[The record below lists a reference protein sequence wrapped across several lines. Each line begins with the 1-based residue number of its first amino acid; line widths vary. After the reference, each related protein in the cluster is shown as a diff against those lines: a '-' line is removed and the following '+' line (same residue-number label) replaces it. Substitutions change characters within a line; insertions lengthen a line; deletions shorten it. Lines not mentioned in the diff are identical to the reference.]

1 MGRGE
6 FNVLSNLKQAFKIK
20 DVRRKILYTLMMI
33 VIFRIGCTIPVPGVN
48 RDIIKGMVDG
58 NGLLSL
64 YNMFTGGAFSNFTLF
79 ALGISP
85 YITAS
90 IIIQLLTIGF
100 PSLEELQKSG
110 EEGKKKINKYT
121 KYIAL
126 ALALVQATGMTLGLI
141 RSALETD
148 SVFFIVTVILTLVS
162 ASTMLMWI
170 GDKITEKGLGNGSSI
185 IIFIGIIAGIPKDI
199 KQIIAQLQSGSTS
212 IWLVAIMLIV
222 ALLTVAAVTYI
233 QEATRKIPVQYAKR
247 VVGRKTYGGQNS
259 HIPMKVNQSGVV
271 PVIFASSLLAFPQT
285 IAIFMGKDAQ
295 AFITKYLSPQGEPG
309 FWIYLAIQVVL
320 IIFFSYFYTTI
331 SFNTEDITNNMKNSG
346 GFIPGIRPGKPT
358 MDYLNR
364 ILSRLTLA
372 GAIFLAVIA
381 TIPSIGSKFTAVHL
395 SMAGTSL
402 LIVVGVALELKRQL
416 ESNLVMRTYQGFLK

>member
-1 MGRGE
+1 M
-6 FNVLSNLKQAFKIK
+6 LSNLKQAWKIK

-100 PSLEELQKSG
+100 PALEELQKSG

-121 KYIAL
+121 KYTAL
-126 ALALVQATGMTLGLI
+126 GLAIVQAIGITLGI
-141 RSALETD
+141 VRRALQTD
-148 SVFFIVTVILTLVS
+148 SVFFIVTVIVTLIS
-162 ASTMLMWI
+162 ASMLLMWM
-170 GDKITEKGLGNGSSI
+170 GDKITEKGLGNGSSV
-185 IIFIGIIAGIPKDI
+185 IIFIGIISRIPKDI
-199 KQIIAQLQSGSTS
+199 TQSISQFESGSVGL
-212 IWLVAIMLIV
+212 WVLIV
-222 ALLTVAAVTYI
+222 MAVVSLLTVAAVTYI

-259 HIPMKVNQSGVV
+259 HIPMKVNQSGVI

-295 AFITKYLSPQGEPG
+295 AFVTKFLSPTGEPG
-309 FWIYLAIQVVL
+309 FWIYLVIEVVL

-346 GFIPGIRPGKPT
+346 GFIPGIRPGNPT

-372 GAIFLAVIA
+372 GALFLAVIA
-381 TIPSIGSKFTAVHL
+381 VIPSIIGKFTGVHL
-395 SMAGTSL
+395 SLAGTSL

-416 ESNLVMRTYQGFLK
+416 ESNLVMRSYQGFLK

>member
-1 MGRGE
+1 M
-6 FNVLSNLKQAFKIK
+6 LSNLKQAWKIK

-64 YNMFTGGAFSNFTLF
+64 YNMFTGGAFSTFTLF

-121 KYIAL
+121 KYTAL
-126 ALALVQATGMTLGLI
+126 GLAIIQAIGITLGI
-141 RSALETD
+141 VRRALQIN
-148 SVFFIVTVILTLVS
+148 SVFFIVTVIITLIS
-162 ASTMLMWI
+162 ASMLLMWM
-170 GDKITEKGLGNGSSI
+170 GDKITEKGLGNGSSV
-185 IIFIGIIAGIPKDI
+185 IIFIGIISRIPTDV
-199 KQIIAQLQSGSTS
+199 KQAIGQFETGSIALWVLIIM
-212 IWLVAIMLIV
+212 AIV
-222 ALLTVAAVTYI
+222 SLLTVAAVTYI

-259 HIPMKVNQSGVV
+259 HIPMKVNQSGVI

-285 IAIFMGKDAQ
+285 IAIFMGKNAQ
-295 AFITKYLSPQGEPG
+295 AFVTKFLSPSGEPG
-309 FWIYLAIQVVL
+309 FWIYLVIEVIL

-372 GAIFLAVIA
+372 GALFLAVIA
-381 TIPSIGSKFTAVHL
+381 IIPSIISKFTGVHL
-395 SMAGTSL
+395 SLAGTSL

-416 ESNLVMRTYQGFLK
+416 ESNLVMRSYQGFLK

>member
-1 MGRGE
+1 M
-6 FNVLSNLKQAFKIK
+6 SNFKQAWKIK

-48 RDIIKGMVDG
+48 RTIIKGMVDG

-64 YNMFTGGAFSNFTLF
+64 YNMFTGGAFSSFTLF

-121 KYIAL
+121 KYTAL
-126 ALALVQATGMTLGLI
+126 GLAIIQAIGITLGI
-141 RSALETD
+141 VRRALQTD
-148 SVFFIVTVILTLVS
+148 SVFFIVTVIVTLIS
-162 ASTMLMWI
+162 ASMLLMWM
-170 GDKITEKGLGNGSSI
+170 GDKITEKGLGNGSSV
-185 IIFIGIIAGIPKDI
+185 IIFIGIISRIPTDI
-199 KQIIAQLQSGSTS
+199 TQAIGQFKNGS
-212 IWLVAIMLIV
+212 IGLWVLVVMTIV
-222 ALLTVAAVTYI
+222 SLLTVAAVTYI

-259 HIPMKVNQSGVV
+259 HIPMKVNQSGVI

-295 AFITKYLSPQGEPG
+295 AFVTKFLSPSGEPG
-309 FWIYLAIQVVL
+309 FWIYLVIEVIL

-346 GFIPGIRPGKPT
+346 GFIPGIRPGNPT

-372 GAIFLAVIA
+372 GALFLAVVA
-381 TIPSIGSKFTAVHL
+381 VIPSIISKFTGVHL

-416 ESNLVMRTYQGFLK
+416 ESNLVMRSYQGFLK

>member
-1 MGRGE
+1 M
-6 FNVLSNLKQAFKIK
+6 LSNLKQAWKIK

-64 YNMFTGGAFSNFTLF
+64 YNMFTGGAFSSFTLF

-121 KYIAL
+121 KYTAL
-126 ALALVQATGMTLGLI
+126 GLAIIQAIGITLGI
-141 RSALETD
+141 VRRALQTD
-148 SVFFIVTVILTLVS
+148 SVFFIVTVIVTLIS
-162 ASTMLMWI
+162 ASMLLMWM
-170 GDKITEKGLGNGSSI
+170 GDKITEKGLGNGSSV
-185 IIFIGIIAGIPKDI
+185 IIFIGIISRIPQDI
-199 KQIIAQLQSGSTS
+199 TQAIGQFNSGS
-212 IWLVAIMLIV
+212 IGLWVLIV
-222 ALLTVAAVTYI
+222 MVIVSLLTVAAVTYI

-259 HIPMKVNQSGVV
+259 HIPMKVNQSGVI

-295 AFITKYLSPQGEPG
+295 AFVTKFLSPSGEPG
-309 FWIYLAIQVVL
+309 FWIYLVIEVVL

-372 GAIFLAVIA
+372 GALFLAVIA
-381 TIPSIGSKFTAVHL
+381 VIPSVISKFTGIHL
-395 SMAGTSL
+395 TMAGTSL

-416 ESNLVMRTYQGFLK
+416 ESNLVMRSYQGFLK

>member
-1 MGRGE
+1 M
-6 FNVLSNLKQAFKIK
+6 LSNFKQAWKIK

-48 RDIIKGMVDG
+48 RTIIKGMVDG

-64 YNMFTGGAFSNFTLF
+64 YNMFTGGAFSSFTLF

-121 KYIAL
+121 KYTAL
-126 ALALVQATGMTLGLI
+126 GLAIIQAIGITLGI
-141 RSALETD
+141 VRRALQTD
-148 SVFFIVTVILTLVS
+148 SVFFIVTVIVTLIS
-162 ASTMLMWI
+162 ASMLLMWM
-170 GDKITEKGLGNGSSI
+170 GDKITEKGLGNGSSV
-185 IIFIGIIAGIPKDI
+185 IIFIGIISRIPTDI
-199 KQIIAQLQSGSTS
+199 TQAIGQFKSGS
-212 IWLVAIMLIV
+212 IGLWVLIV
-222 ALLTVAAVTYI
+222 MTIVSLLTVAAVTYI

-259 HIPMKVNQSGVV
+259 HIPMKVNQSGVI

-295 AFITKYLSPQGEPG
+295 AFVTKFLSPSGEPG
-309 FWIYLAIQVVL
+309 FWIYLVIEVIL

-346 GFIPGIRPGKPT
+346 GFIPGIRPGNPT

-372 GAIFLAVIA
+372 GALFLAVVA
-381 TIPSIGSKFTAVHL
+381 VIPSIISKFTGVHL

-416 ESNLVMRTYQGFLK
+416 ESNLVMRSYQGFLK

>member
-1 MGRGE
+1 M
-6 FNVLSNLKQAFKIK
+6 LSNLKQAWKIK

-100 PSLEELQKSG
+100 PTLEELQKSG

-121 KYIAL
+121 KYTAL
-126 ALALVQATGMTLGLI
+126 GLAIIQAIGITLGI
-141 RSALETD
+141 VRRALQTD
-148 SVFFIVTVILTLVS
+148 SVFFIVTVIVTLIS
-162 ASTMLMWI
+162 ASMLLMWM

-185 IIFIGIIAGIPKDI
+185 IIFIGIISRIPKDI
-199 KQIIAQLQSGSTS
+199 TQSISQTQNGSIG
-212 IWLVAIMLIV
+212 IWMLIV
-222 ALLTVAAVTYI
+222 MLIVSLLTVAAVTYI

-259 HIPMKVNQSGVV
+259 HIPMKVNQSGVI

-295 AFITKYLSPQGEPG
+295 AFVTKYASPSGEPG
-309 FWIYLAIQVVL
+309 FWIYLVMEVSL

-346 GFIPGIRPGKPT
+346 GFIPGIRPGNPT
-358 MDYLNR
+358 MEYLNR

-372 GAIFLAVIA
+372 GALFLAVIA
-381 TIPSIGSKFTAVHL
+381 VIPSIIGKFTGVHL
-395 SMAGTSL
+395 SLAGTSL

-416 ESNLVMRTYQGFLK
+416 ESNLVMRSYQGFLK

>member
-1 MGRGE
+1 M
-6 FNVLSNLKQAFKIK
+6 LSNLKQAWKLK

-48 RDIIKGMVDG
+48 RDVIKGMVDG

-64 YNMFTGGAFSNFTLF
+64 YNMFTGGAFSSFTLF

-110 EEGKKKINKYT
+110 EEGKKKINRYT
-121 KYIAL
+121 KYTAL
-126 ALALVQATGMTLGLI
+126 GLAIIQAIGITLGI
-141 RSALETD
+141 VRVALQSD
-148 SVFFIVTVILTLVS
+148 SVFFIVTVIITLIS
-162 ASTMLMWI
+162 ASMLLMWM
-170 GDKITEKGLGNGSSI
+170 GDKITEKGLGNGSSV
-185 IIFIGIIAGIPKDI
+185 IIFIGIISRIPQDI
-199 KQIIAQLQSGSTS
+199 TQAMGQVESGS
-212 IWLVAIMLIV
+212 IGLWVIIVMAIV
-222 ALLTVAAVTYI
+222 SLLTVAAVTYI

-259 HIPMKVNQSGVV
+259 HIPMKVNQSGVI

-285 IAIFMGKDAQ
+285 VAIFMGKDAQ
-295 AFITKYLSPQGEPG
+295 AFVTKYLSPGGDPG
-309 FWIYLAIQVVL
+309 FWIYLAIEVIL

-372 GAIFLAVIA
+372 GALFLAVIA
-381 TIPSIGSKFTAVHL
+381 IIPSIISKFTGIHL
-395 SMAGTSL
+395 TMAGTSL

-416 ESNLVMRTYQGFLK
+416 ESNLVMRSYQGFLK

>member
-1 MGRGE
+1 
-6 FNVLSNLKQAFKIK
+6 LKQAWKIK

-64 YNMFTGGAFSNFTLF
+64 YNMFTGGAFSSFTLF

-121 KYIAL
+121 KYTAL
-126 ALALVQATGMTLGLI
+126 GLAIIQAIGITLGI
-141 RSALETD
+141 VRRALQTD
-148 SVFFIVTVILTLVS
+148 SVFFIVTVIVTLIS
-162 ASTMLMWI
+162 ASMLLMWM
-170 GDKITEKGLGNGSSI
+170 GDKITEKGLGNGSSV
-185 IIFIGIIAGIPKDI
+185 IIFIGIISRIPTDI
-199 KQIIAQLQSGSTS
+199 TQAIGQFKSGS
-212 IWLVAIMLIV
+212 IGLWVLVVMTIV
-222 ALLTVAAVTYI
+222 SLLTVAAVTYI

-259 HIPMKVNQSGVV
+259 HIPMKVNQSGVI

-295 AFITKYLSPQGEPG
+295 AFVTKFLSPSGEPG
-309 FWIYLAIQVVL
+309 FWIYLVIEVIL

-346 GFIPGIRPGKPT
+346 GFIPGIRPGNPT

-372 GAIFLAVIA
+372 GALFLAVVA
-381 TIPSIGSKFTAVHL
+381 VIPSIISKFTGVHL

-416 ESNLVMRTYQGFLK
+416 ESNLVMRSYQGFLK

>member
-1 MGRGE
+1 M
-6 FNVLSNLKQAFKIK
+6 LSQLKQAWKLK

-33 VIFRIGCTIPVPGVN
+33 VVFRIGATIPVPGV
-48 RDIIKGMVDG
+48 DTSIIKGMVDS

-64 YNMFTGGAFSNFTLF
+64 YNMFTGGSFSQFTLF
-79 ALGISP
+79 ALGIGP
-85 YITAS
+85 AITAS

-100 PSLEELQKSG
+100 EGLEELQKSG

-126 ALALVQATGMTLGLI
+126 ALAFIQAIAITLGI
-141 RSALETD
+141 VKSALIST
-148 SVFFIVTVILTLVS
+148 SAFFIITVILTLVS
-162 ASTMLMWI
+162 ASMLLMWI

-185 IIFIGIIAGIPKDI
+185 IIFIGIISGIPKDI
-199 KQIIAQLQSGSTS
+199 ISTVSLVKSGDVK
-212 IWLVAIMLIV
+212 IWAAVVLAVVILI
-222 ALLTVAAVTYI
+222 TIAAVTYI

-247 VVGRKTYGGQNS
+247 VVGRKMYGGQSS
-259 HIPMKVNQSGVV
+259 HIPMKVNQSGVI

-285 IAIFMGKDAQ
+285 IAMFMGADAQ
-295 AFITKYLSPQGEPG
+295 NFVQTYLSTMQSPG
-309 FWIYLAIQVVL
+309 VWIYRTLEILL
-320 IIFFSYFYTTI
+320 IVFFSYFYTTV
-331 SFNTEDITNNMKNSG
+331 SFNTEDIANNMKNNG

-358 MDYLNR
+358 IDYLNR

-372 GAIFLAVIA
+372 GALFLSVIVMISA
-381 TIPSIGSKFTAVHL
+381 IVMFFMKIQITLV
-395 SMAGTSL
+395 GTSL